1 MNLRPPSSVPLLRWL
16 RTLAALLAV
25 CWPGAQVAAQT
36 EEELAQAVISM
47 MEHVSVDYPYLL
59 RDGQILDTAEY
70 QGLHEIASQSVA
82 LLERLPARPGVPEL
96 AERARL
102 VRARIDAQAPAPEV
116 AGPARQLARDLMR
129 IYRLTI
135 APRQTPNLR
144 RAQALF
150 QQECAV
156 CHGST
161 GRGDGPAARTLQ
173 PPPGDFLDRERMS
186 PQSILA
192 LYEAI
197 TMGLQGQSGHGAH
210 LPYADRWS
218 LAFLVSSLHVPAEAV
233 RRGEALWREGDWQA
247 QLPDLRALVLQS
259 PADAQQRG
267 GSALDAV
274 RAFLTLHPE
283 VLETSRPAALVLVRT
298 RLREA
303 VSAYAR
309 GEVGLARE
317 LAASA
322 STEGFDTI
330 AARLE
335 RVDPALRDETGREL
349 AALRTAIDQRQRAGV
364 VAAHAARLE
373 VQLDRAAEL
382 LARGGMAAR
391 AVFVSALLILLR
403 EGTEAI
409 LVFAAVLAV
418 VRKTGRPEAMRYI
431 HAGWIAAAVLGVGTW
446 FAAGELIDL
455 AGQERRELAE
465 GVSTLLAAAM
475 LLYVGWW
482 LHKRAQLAAWDA
494 YIRERVAAALGG
506 RTLWAMAGAA
516 FLALYRELLEIVLLY
531 RVLWVQAGGE
541 AQRALLAGLSAGAVL
556 LGLLALLIVRYG
568 SRLPIGRFHAAT
580 SALLV
585 LMALVFV
592 GHGISA
598 LQEAHALPFTAVR
611 FVAVP
616 VLGIHPSAQ
625 GLAAQALVAALIV
638 AGLLAGRRRQP

>member
-1 MNLRPPSSVPLLRWL
+1 MNFRPPSCVPLLQWL
-16 RTLAALLAV
+16 RALAALLAM
-25 CWPGAQVAAQT
+25 CWPGAQLAAQT
-36 EEELAQAVISM
+36 EEELAQSVISM
-47 MEHVSVDYPYLL
+47 MEHVSVDYPYLV
-59 RDGQILDTAEY
+59 RDGEVLDTAEY
-70 QGLHEIASQSVA
+70 QGQHEIASQSVA
-82 LLERLPARPGVPEL
+82 LLGRLRPRPEL
-96 AERARL
+96 PELVERARL
-102 VRARIDAQAPAPEV
+102 VLARIDAVAPGAEV
-116 AGPARQLARDLMR
+116 AGPARAIARDLMR

-173 PPPGDFLDRERMS
+173 PPPGDFLDRARMS

-210 LPYADRWS
+210 LPFADRWS
-218 LAFLVSSLHVPAEAV
+218 LAFLVSSMHVPAEAV
-233 RRGEALWREGDWQA
+233 RRGEALWRQGTGQA

-259 PADAQQRG
+259 PAEVQLRG
-267 GSALDAV
+267 GPVLDAV
-274 RAFLTLHPE
+274 RAFLTVHPE

-309 GEVGLARE
+309 GEVDRARE
-317 LAASA
+317 RAASA

-335 RVDPALRDETGREL
+335 RVDPALRDETAREL
-349 AALRTAIDQRQRAGV
+349 AALRAAIDRGQRPGV

-373 VQLDRAAEL
+373 TQLDRAADL
-382 LARGGMAAR
+382 LARGGMAAK

-403 EGTEAI
+403 EGVEAI
-409 LVFAAVLAV
+409 LVFAAVVAV

-446 FAAGELIDL
+446 FAAGGLIEL
-455 AGQERRELAE
+455 AGERRELAE

-475 LLYVGWW
+475 LLYVGFW
-482 LHKRAQLAAWDA
+482 LHKGSHLVAWEA
-494 YIRERVAAALGG
+494 YIRERVDTALNG
-506 RTLWAMAGAA
+506 RTLWAMAGVA

-541 AQRALLAGLSAGAVL
+541 GQRALLAGVATAAVL
-556 LGLLALLIVRYG
+556 LGLLASFIVRYG
-568 SRLPIGRFHAAT
+568 SRLPMGRFHAAT

-592 GHGISA
+592 GHGVSA

-611 FVAVP
+611 FMAVP
-616 VLGIHPSAQ
+616 LLGIHPSAQ

-638 AGLLAGRRRQP
+638 AGVLANRRRRP